1 MPRSFRS
8 FRYRAAALALLATT
22 AAVPFIV
29 APQIPAAAAT
39 ARAANTGFGR
49 ATEIAQPANA
59 ASAGSSSVR
68 NDSILIGVACS
79 GRGYCSAGGS
89 YTDKSGNGQAMVV
102 TESRGK
108 WGRGVEVK
116 LPLNAASDPAAEVNG
131 VACTSRGNCVAVG
144 YYQPNPGGSGDSG
157 FIVTEKHGAWGR
169 AVSAAP
175 LPSGT
180 TASGLY
186 AVTCPAAGSCVAA
199 GYVIVKSGFE
209 GLVLAQSRGRWTEHV
224 LHAPRGG
231 GPELAGIAC
240 TRPGYCVAVGYYFPT
255 NLQTFSRPVAYDESK
270 GKWGRATAVKSPKN
284 LSGDL
289 SGFVG
294 DACVPSGFCLA
305 AGYYEAGAHSYS
317 MAASLKGGRWSATA
331 EIDARPPHAS
341 AADVYGVSCA
351 SPRLCVAAGG
361 YSTNPSNLLAYLV
374 TDVSGHWKDA
384 GGVSLPGN
392 GAKTPRSFLY
402 AVGCASDGYC
412 AAVGDYAYS
421 VTTNFAYSYPMVATR
436 S

>member
-8 FRYRAAALALLATT
+8 FRYRAAALVLLATT

-29 APQIPAAAAT
+29 APQTPATAAT
-39 ARAANTGFGR
+39 ARAASTGFGR

-59 ASAGSSSVR
+59 APAGSSSGA

-79 GRGYCSAGGS
+79 DRGYCTAGGS
-89 YTDKSGNGQAMVV
+89 YTDKSGNTRAMAV
-102 TESRGK
+102 TESHGR
-108 WGRGVEVK
+108 WGRGVEVR
-116 LPLNAASDPAAEVNG
+116 LPGNAASDPDAEING

-144 YYQPNPGGSGDSG
+144 YYQPSPSSSGDSG
-157 FIVTEKHGAWGR
+157 FIVTEKRGAWGR
-169 AVSAAP
+169 AVAAAP
-175 LPSGT
+175 MPSGT
-180 TASGLY
+180 IASGLY
-186 AVTCPAAGSCVAA
+186 AVTCPAAGSCVAD

-209 GLVLAQSRGRWTEHV
+209 GLVLAQSRGRWADHI

-240 TRPGYCVAVGYYFPT
+240 TKAGNCVAVGYYFPT

-270 GKWGRATAVKSPKN
+270 GKWRSATAVKSPKN

-289 SGFVG
+289 SGFLG
-294 DACVPSGFCLA
+294 AACVPSGFCLA

-317 MAASLKGGRWSATA
+317 MTASVKDGRWSPTA
-331 EIDARPPHAS
+331 EIYARPPHATS
-341 AADVYGVSCA
+341 ADVYGVSCA
-351 SPRLCVAAGG
+351 SSRLCVAAGG

-384 GGVSLPGN
+384 GGVSLPHN
-392 GAKTPRSFLY
+392 AAKTPRSFLY

-421 VTTNFAYSYPMVATR
+421 VTANFAYSYPMVATR

>member
-8 FRYRAAALALLATT
+8 SRYRAAALGLLATT

-29 APQIPAAAAT
+29 VSQIPAVAAP
-39 ARAANTGFGR
+39 ARAASTGFGR
-49 ATEIAQPANA
+49 GIEIAQPANA
-59 ASAGSSSVR
+59 APPGSTFGS

-89 YTDKSGNGQAMVV
+89 YTDKSGNGQALVV
-102 TESRGK
+102 TESRGR

-116 LPLNAASDPAAEVNG
+116 LPANAASDPSAEVNG

-144 YYQPNPGGSGDSG
+144 YYQPGTGDSGDSG
-157 FIVTEKHGAWGR
+157 FIVTQKRGTWER
-169 AVSAAP
+169 AIAAAP

-180 TASGLY
+180 VASGLY
-186 AVTCPAAGSCVAA
+186 AVACPAARSCVAA

-209 GLVLAQSRGRWTEHV
+209 GLVLAQSRGRWTEHI
-224 LHAPRGG
+224 LHAPHGG
-231 GPELAGIAC
+231 GPELAGISC
-240 TRPGYCVAVGYYFPT
+240 TKPGNCVTVGYYFPT
-255 NLQTFSRPVAYDESK
+255 NLQTFSRPVAYDESR
-270 GKWGRATAVKSPKN
+270 GRWGRATAVKSPKN

-289 SGFVG
+289 SGFIG

-305 AGYYEAGAHSYS
+305 AGYYEAGAHDYS
-317 MAASLKGGRWSATA
+317 MAASLKGGRWSPTA

-341 AADVYGVSCA
+341 AADVYGVSCV
-351 SPRLCVAAGG
+351 SSRLCVAAGG
-361 YSTNPSNLLAYLV
+361 YSTSPSNLLAYLV
-374 TDVSGHWKDA
+374 TDVAGRWKDA
-384 GGVSLPGN
+384 GGVSLPHN
-392 GAKTPRSFLY
+392 AAKTVRSFLY

-421 VTTNFAYSYPMVATR
+421 VSANFVYSYPMVATR